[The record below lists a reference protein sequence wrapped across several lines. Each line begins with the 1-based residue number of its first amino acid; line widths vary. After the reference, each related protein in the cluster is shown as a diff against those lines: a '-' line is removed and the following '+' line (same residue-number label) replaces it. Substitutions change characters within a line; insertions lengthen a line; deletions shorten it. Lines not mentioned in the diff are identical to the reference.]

1 MHEQWAKQYGHTF
14 TYTGILGTR
23 RLITL
28 DPKALA
34 YVMNHS
40 AQWQKPEL
48 TRNFL
53 ADFFGKGVL
62 FAEGEAHKRQNP
74 SFAISHIRELTN
86 VFHEK
91 SQQLRDIW
99 QRNLAEEGASMS
111 VIDVVPWLGQAT
123 LDIIGLAGFD
133 YEFNAL
139 NADGEKNELNQAFTT
154 ITKQGQRFG
163 MFQIAQTFFS
173 PLKLIPTKQSRT
185 IANATAVMDRL
196 GRQFI
201 NNKKQAI
208 LAEAAARTKGTAG
221 QAYVEKNTLTTRDL
235 LSRLMVANMA
245 NDLPENQRLSDEEVM
260 AQIPT
265 FLIAG
270 HETTASATTWC
281 LYALSRDQEIQRK
294 LREELL
300 RLDTD
305 NPSMDELNSLPYL
318 DAVIKETM
326 RLHAAVTGISRVATQ
341 DDVIPLSKPLADKK
355 GRWRHEI
362 LHLNIDQIFIPILCV
377 NRNEE
382 IWGKN
387 ALEFRPERWF
397 NLTDK
402 INGIPGVV
410 PGVLSFIAGPRSC
423 IGYRFALVEFK
434 CLIFTLVRAFEF
446 EMAVDPEQIIK
457 KSNIVTRPYI
467 MTEIEKGP
475 QLPLKLAPYRGV

>member
-1 MHEQWAKQYGHTF
+1 MDFLARLGFDSVRGALINAFSVLALYGVWKAIHRIWLARWLSPLGNLPGPKRTSLFWGNMREIFKAGPGEMHEQWVKQYGHTF

-23 RLITL
+23 RLTTL

-34 YVMNHS
+34 YVLNHS
-40 AQWQKPEL
+40 AQWQKPEM
-48 TRNFL
+48 TRSFL
-53 ADFFGKGVL
+53 ADLFGKGVL
-62 FAEGEAHKRQNP
+62 FAEGEAHKRQRRVMNP
-74 SFAISHIRELTN
+74 SFAISHVRELTN

-99 QRNLAEEGASMS
+99 QSNLAEGASTS
-111 VIDVVPWLGQAT
+111 VTDAVPWLGQAT

-154 ITKQGQRFG
+154 MTKQVQSPG
-163 MFQIAQTFFS
+163 MFQIAQAFFS
-173 PLKLIPTKQSRT
+173 PLKLIPTKRSRT

-196 GRQFI
+196 GRQLI
-201 NNKKQAI
+201 KNKKQAI
-208 LAEAAARTKGTAG
+208 LAEAAARAKGTAG
-221 QAYVEKNTLTTRDL
+221 QTYVEKNIVTTRDL

-300 RLDTD
+300 SLDTD

-326 RLHAAVTGISRVATQ
+326 RLHAAVSGTSRVATQ
-341 DDVIPLSKPLADKK
+341 DDVIPLSKPLTDKK
-355 GRWRHEI
+355 GRLRHEI
-362 LHLNIDQIFIPILCV
+362 L
-377 NRNEE
+377 
-382 IWGKN
+382 
-387 ALEFRPERWF
+387 
-397 NLTDK
+397 
-402 INGIPGVV
+402 
-410 PGVLSFIAGPRSC
+410 
-423 IGYRFALVEFK
+423 
-434 CLIFTLVRAFEF
+434 
-446 EMAVDPEQIIK
+446 
-457 KSNIVTRPYI
+457 
-467 MTEIEKGP
+467 
-475 QLPLKLAPYRGV
+475 